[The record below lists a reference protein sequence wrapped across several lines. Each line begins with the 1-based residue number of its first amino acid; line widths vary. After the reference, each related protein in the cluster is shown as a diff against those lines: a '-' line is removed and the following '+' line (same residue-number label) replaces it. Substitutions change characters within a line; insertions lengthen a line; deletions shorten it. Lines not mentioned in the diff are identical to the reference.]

1 MEERERGGRRRRR
14 KGGCRGRMM
23 KKKKKKKKKKKSKNL
38 IFGRIGLVEIG
49 AWSVWNLVESINLVS
64 CDCYVMELR

>member
-23 KKKKKKKKKKKSKNL
+23 KKKKKKKKSKNL